1 MLKNIFTKALF
12 ILGILIV
19 VVILAFAVV
28 KILPR
33 VFSGFASVGTAIKS
47 PFQDKTIDLTVN
59 NDDLKSGETTAVF
72 WDYEIPEDGSYEI
85 RYNCVDNLQVS
96 ATFIDGT
103 KRLLCNTPYK
113 ISSDVNSVEITP
125 TLTKANSLVDL
136 PLYIKF
142 ADESGKVLADGNTK
156 ISVTNKKDAELA
168 STATIIKTE
177 TVAPVTTTNPV
188 TTNVYVPRYP
198 DLAISNLVVV
208 ENGIVS
214 FTVSNI
220 GNGASGIWYFAYT
233 TPDKETSLSPAQ
245 MSLNAG
251 DAVRFTLRFNGMRTG
266 DVRIQIDPANLI
278 GETNESNNVITA
290 RVAGTVVDNNDD
302 DDDYNSNDDA
312 DLEIVS
318 FEVGRMNGS
327 SFREDDTI
335 DENDDAAVRFTVK
348 NVGGESTGTWKFEIE
363 NTPDDGDDYESK
375 TQPSLRP
382 GQSSTVTVKFNN
394 PDIGKFKM
402 KLVVDSDDDIDE
414 EEEDNN
420 DETETLEVED

>member
-1 MLKNIFTKALF
+1 MLKNIFTKGLF

-28 KILPR
+28 KILPK
-33 VFSGFASVGTAIKS
+33 VFSGFASVGSAIKS
-47 PFQDKTIDLTVN
+47 PFQDKSIDLTVN

-72 WDYEIPEDGSYEI
+72 WDYETPEDGSYEL
-85 RYNCVDNLQVS
+85 RYSCVDNLQVTANFS
-96 ATFIDGT
+96 DGAE
-103 KRLLCNTPYK
+103 RLLCNTPYK
-113 ISSDVNSVEITP
+113 ISFNINSVEVTP

-142 ADESGKVLADGNTK
+142 ANESGKVLADGNTK
-156 ISVTNKKDAELA
+156 ISVTNKKDDNLA
-168 STATIIKTE
+168 SSATIIKTE
-177 TVAPVTTTNPV
+177 TVAPVTTTKPV

-214 FTVSNI
+214 FTVSNA
-220 GNGASGIWYFAYT
+220 GNGASGMWYFAYT

-245 MSLNAG
+245 LSLNAG

-266 DVRIQIDPANLI
+266 DVKIQIDPANLI
-278 GETNESNNVITA
+278 GETNESNNIITA

-302 DDDYNSNDDA
+302 DNDYNSNDDA
-312 DLEIVS
+312 DLEIIS

-327 SFREDDTI
+327 NFREDDTI
-335 DENDDAAVRFTVK
+335 DENDDAAVKFTVK

-363 NTPDDGDDYESK
+363 NTPDDGDDYESR
-375 TQPSLRP
+375 TQASLRP
-382 GQSSTVTVKFNN
+382 GQSTTITVKFNN
-394 PDIGKFKM
+394 PDIGKYKM
-402 KLVVDSDDDIDE
+402 KLVVDSDDDVDE
-414 EEEDNN
+414 EDEDNN

>member
-19 VVILAFAVV
+19 VFILAFAVV
-28 KILPR
+28 KILPK
-33 VFSGFASVGTAIKS
+33 VFSGFANVGSAIKS

-85 RYNCVDNLQVS
+85 RYNCIDNLQVT
-96 ATFIDGT
+96 ATFTDGT

-113 ISSDVNSVEITP
+113 ISSDINSVEITP
-125 TLTKANSLVDL
+125 TLTKANTLVDL

-142 ADESGKVLADGNTK
+142 ANESGKVLADGNTK

-177 TVAPVTTTNPV
+177 KVSPVTTTKPV

-214 FTVSNI
+214 FTVSNT
-220 GNGASGIWYFAYT
+220 GNGASGMWYFAYT

-245 MSLNAG
+245 LSLNAG

-266 DVRIQIDPANLI
+266 DVKIQIDPANII
-278 GETNESNNVITA
+278 GETNENNNAISA
-290 RVAGTVVDNNDD
+290 RVAGTVVDNDD
-302 DDDYNSNDDA
+302 DNDYNSNDDA

-335 DENDDAAVRFTVK
+335 DENDDAAVKFTVK

-363 NTPDDGDDYESK
+363 NTPDDGDDYESR
-375 TQPSLRP
+375 TQASLRP
-382 GQSSTVTVKFNN
+382 GQSATITVKFNN
-394 PDIGKFKM
+394 PDIGKYKM
-402 KLVVDSDDDIDE
+402 KLVVDSDDDVDE
-414 EEEDNN
+414 EDEDNN
-420 DETETLEVED
+420 DETETLEVEE